1 MTSWSLFRMLGSWGV
16 GRRLRACWGHNL
28 YKSEAQVVDVLGTLN
43 FRNILSHPPYP
54 LCQSMAQETNQTQVP
69 MLCTMGCGFYGNPRT
84 NGMCSVCYKEHLQ
97 RQQGGGRSSPPGEKA
112 ATSPAGSPGS
122 AGVTVEST
130 TSEPSTEVAGTP
142 PEEQTTSPSSPSPVT
157 QQMTAMSISQDSG
170 AVDSDRAEAE
180 EGEEEGTSNSSE
192 PVGEAAQASS
202 SDGDQTPDK
211 NKKKNRCFSCRKKV
225 GLTGFDCRCGNLFC
239 AIHRYSDKHDCPYD
253 YRSAA
258 AARIRKENPIVV
270 AEKIQKL

>member
-1 MTSWSLFRMLGSWGV
+1 
-16 GRRLRACWGHNL
+16 
-28 YKSEAQVVDVLGTLN
+28 
-43 FRNILSHPPYP
+43 
-54 LCQSMAQETNQTQVP
+54 MAQETNQTQVP

-97 RQQGGGRSSPPGEKA
+97 RQQGGGRSSPPGEKGR
-112 ATSPAGSPGS
+112 TENLP
-122 AGVTVEST
+122 T
-130 TSEPSTEVAGTP
+130 TGFSLIC
-142 PEEQTTSPSSPSPVT
+142 PSSPSPVT
-157 QQMTAMSISQDSG
+157 QQMTAMSISPDSG
-170 AVDSDRAEAE
+170 AVDSDRAVVEEAE
-180 EGEEEGTSNSSE
+180 EEEDEEEGTSNK
-192 PVGEAAQASS
+192 PVADDAQASS
-202 SDGDQTPDK
+202 EGDQTPDK

>member
-1 MTSWSLFRMLGSWGV
+1 
-16 GRRLRACWGHNL
+16 
-28 YKSEAQVVDVLGTLN
+28 
-43 FRNILSHPPYP
+43 
-54 LCQSMAQETNQTQVP
+54 MAQETNQTQVP

-97 RQQGGGRSSPPGEKA
+97 RQQGSGRSSPPGEKA
-112 ATSPAGSPGS
+112 ATSPAGSPG
-122 AGVTVEST
+122 AAAVTVET
-130 TSEPSTEVAGTP
+130 TPAPIPEVVTPSEERVS
-142 PEEQTTSPSSPSPVT
+142 SSPSPVT
-157 QQMTAMSISQDSG
+157 QQMTAMSISQDS
-170 AVDSDRAEAE
+170 AATDSDRAD
-180 EGEEEGTSNSSE
+180 GEEEEEDEGSSKNTGSA
-192 PVGEAAQASS
+192 GESAQAS

-211 NKKKNRCFSCRKKV
+211 SKKKNRCFTCRKKV

-253 YRSAA
+253 YRGAA

>member
-1 MTSWSLFRMLGSWGV
+1 
-16 GRRLRACWGHNL
+16 
-28 YKSEAQVVDVLGTLN
+28 
-43 FRNILSHPPYP
+43 
-54 LCQSMAQETNQTQVP
+54 MAQETNQTQVP
-69 MLCTMGCGFYGNPRT
+69 MLCTMGCGFYGNPRN

-97 RQQGGGRSSPPGEKA
+97 RQQGGGRSSPPDEK

-122 AGVTVEST
+122 PGVTVESA
-130 TSEPSTEVAGTP
+130 TSEPSARVEGTP
-142 PEEQTTSPSSPSPVT
+142 PEEQTASVSPSSPSPVT

-170 AVDSDRAEAE
+170 AVDSDRAE
-180 EGEEEGTSNSSE
+180 EGEEEGTSNSSD
-192 PVGEAAQASS
+192 PVEEAAQAL
-202 SDGDQTPDK
+202 SDNDQTPDK

-239 AIHRYSDKHDCPYD
+239 AIHRYSDKHDCPFD

>member
-1 MTSWSLFRMLGSWGV
+1 
-16 GRRLRACWGHNL
+16 
-28 YKSEAQVVDVLGTLN
+28 
-43 FRNILSHPPYP
+43 
-54 LCQSMAQETNQTQVP
+54 MAQETNQTQVP

-97 RQQGGGRSSPPGEKA
+97 RQQGGGRSSPPAEKA
-112 ATSPAGSPGS
+112 ATSPSRAAVVPAEG
-122 AGVTVEST
+122 T
-130 TSEPSTEVAGTP
+130 TSELTTEVQASP

-157 QQMTAMSISQDSG
+157 QQMTAMSISQESG
-170 AVDSDRAEAE
+170 AVEADQAETE
-180 EGEEEGTSNSSE
+180 EGDDEDTSNSTE
-192 PVGEAAQASS
+192 PASEAAQASS
-202 SDGDQTPDK
+202 DGEQTPDK

>member
-1 MTSWSLFRMLGSWGV
+1 
-16 GRRLRACWGHNL
+16 
-28 YKSEAQVVDVLGTLN
+28 
-43 FRNILSHPPYP
+43 
-54 LCQSMAQETNQTQVP
+54 MAQETNQTQVP

-97 RQQGGGRSSPPGEKA
+97 RQQGGGRSSPPGEKGSA
-112 ATSPAGSPGS
+112 ASSPVGSPGG
-122 AGVTVEST
+122 AGVSVET
-130 TSEPSTEVAGTP
+130 ITSEHSTEAVTP
-142 PEEQTTSPSSPSPVT
+142 PEERTSSPSSPSPVT
-157 QQMTAMSISQDSG
+157 QQMTAMSISQDAG
-170 AVDSDRAEAE
+170 AADSDRADGDED
-180 EGEEEGTSNSSE
+180 EEEGPSKNT
-192 PVGEAAQASS
+192 GQGGDAAQAS

-211 NKKKNRCFSCRKKV
+211 NKKKNRCFTCRKKV

-253 YRSAA
+253 YRGAA

>member
-1 MTSWSLFRMLGSWGV
+1 MGETSCLNR
-16 GRRLRACWGHNL
+16 
-28 YKSEAQVVDVLGTLN
+28 KPKVVDSPRYIYFKG
-43 FRNILSHPPYP
+43 YP
-54 LCQSMAQETNQTQVP
+54 LPSPLPLRHSMAQETNQTQVP

-84 NGMCSVCYKEHLQ
+84 NGMCSVCYKENLQ
-97 RQQGGGRSSPPGEKA
+97 RQQGGGRSSPPA
-112 ATSPAGSPGS
+112 ATSPVGSPGS
-122 AGVTVEST
+122 AAVTVEGAP
-130 TSEPSTEVAGTP
+130 SESSTEVVGTP
-142 PEEQTTSPSSPSPVT
+142 AEEQMSSPSSPSPVT
-157 QQMTAMSISQDSG
+157 QQMTSMSISQDSG
-170 AVDSDRAEAE
+170 ALDSDRVETE
-180 EGEEEGTSNSSE
+180 EGEEESAATSTE
-192 PVGEAAQASS
+192 PQGEAAQASS
-202 SDGDQTPDK
+202 DNDQTPDK

>member
-1 MTSWSLFRMLGSWGV
+1 
-16 GRRLRACWGHNL
+16 
-28 YKSEAQVVDVLGTLN
+28 
-43 FRNILSHPPYP
+43 
-54 LCQSMAQETNQTQVP
+54 MAQETNQTQVP

-112 ATSPAGSPGS
+112 ATSPSGMPGPADVVPESTAPAPVTEAAGRTSPDEATCSVSPGS
-122 AGVTVEST
+122 A
-130 TSEPSTEVAGTP
+130 
-142 PEEQTTSPSSPSPVT
+142 SPVT

-170 AVDSDRAEAE
+170 AVDSDRAEADDA
-180 EGEEEGTSNSSE
+180 EEEESSSTSE
-192 PVGEAAQASS
+192 PAGEAAQT
-202 SDGDQTPDK
+202 SDGEQTPDK

>member
-1 MTSWSLFRMLGSWGV
+1 
-16 GRRLRACWGHNL
+16 
-28 YKSEAQVVDVLGTLN
+28 
-43 FRNILSHPPYP
+43 
-54 LCQSMAQETNQTQVP
+54 
-69 MLCTMGCGFYGNPRT
+69 
-84 NGMCSVCYKEHLQ
+84 MCSVCYKEHLQ

-130 TSEPSTEVAGTP
+130 TPEPSTEVAGTP
-142 PEEQTTSPSSPSPVT
+142 PEEPTSSPSSPSPVT

-170 AVDSDRAEAE
+170 AVDPDRADGE
-180 EGEEEGTSNSSE
+180 EGEEEGTSNSTE
-192 PVGEAAQASS
+192 PLGEGAQAS